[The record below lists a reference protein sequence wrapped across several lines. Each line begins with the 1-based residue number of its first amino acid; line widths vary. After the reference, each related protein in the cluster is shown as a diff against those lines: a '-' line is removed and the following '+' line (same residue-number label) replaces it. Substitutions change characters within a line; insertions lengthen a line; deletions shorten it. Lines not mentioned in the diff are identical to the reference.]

1 MTRHLPLVGSYVTA
15 CNSGSDAKS
24 ESLILVRGVRA
35 FSLELAKIQSLDVIG
50 ELVVVQ
56 HIVPEIVRQPSVTNK
71 QLNEIDAIR

>member
-1 MTRHLPLVGSYVTA
+1 MTRHLPLVDSYVTA
-15 CNSGSDAKS
+15 CNSASDAKS

-56 HIVPEIVRQPSVTNK
+56 HIVLEIVQQR
-71 QLNEIDAIR
+71 LL